1 MLQSCNFLK
10 GVVFIFTDVFASLK
24 ENTVKY
30 YNRFRD
36 SKASMKILTFCII
49 SAICVFISMGAVGT
63 RFGYKVRYGN
73 RVIATVGSK
82 QQYVAA
88 VSMVNDLVKGNGSE
102 EAVRKLSYDP
112 ALVLKSEIADEDA
125 LAEAII
131 LSNKKIVSAAALT
144 VNGEVVAVSDEET
157 IQQCLTER
165 FGQYE
170 VEGTSSTSRYL
181 ESVSMEKGYFYAS
194 KLCSVEELREKI
206 AALTVET
213 VRTEVVDTAIRFKT
227 VQKKDN
233 TKPLGYSAEA
243 VPGQNGIS
251 RTTAQVTLVNGVE
264 TARTP
269 LGTETVLNPVDRV
282 VVVGT
287 ARSSASSAQAASSY
301 GFIFPIPRSSARVS
315 AYFGDGRNH
324 KGVDIC
330 APKGTPIYAVGAGTV
345 TFSGYDGSYGYC
357 IVIDHGNGLSTR
369 YAHNNVNAVSVGQTV
384 ATGEVI
390 ATVGRSGNA
399 TGNHVHFEVIQGKT
413 KLNPA
418 PYIGL

>member
-1 MLQSCNFLK
+1 M
-10 GVVFIFTDVFASLK
+10 VFIFTDVFASFK
-24 ENTVKY
+24 ERVVTLY
-30 YNRFRD
+30 CRFRD
-36 SKASMKILTFCII
+36 CKASMKIWTFCII
-49 SAICVFISMGAVGT
+49 SAICVLISMGAVGT
-63 RFGYKVRYGN
+63 RFGYIVRYGN

-88 VSMVNDLVKGNGSE
+88 VSMVNDMVKGNASQ
-102 EAVRKLSYDP
+102 EAVKKLSYNP
-112 ALVLKSEIADEDA
+112 ALVLKSEITDEDA

-131 LSNKKIVSAAALT
+131 LSNKKIVSAAALM
-144 VNGEVVAVSDEET
+144 VNGEVVAVAEEKT
-157 IQQCLTER
+157 IQQCLSER

-170 VEGTSSTSRYL
+170 IAGTSSTSRYL
-181 ESVSMEKGYFYAS
+181 ESVSTEKGYFFAQE
-194 KLCSVEELREKI
+194 LNTVEELREKI

-227 VQKKDN
+227 VQQKDN
-233 TKPLGYSAEA
+233 TKELGYSAEVVA
-243 VPGQNGIS
+243 GQNGIS
-251 RTTAQVTLVNGVE
+251 RSTAQVTLVNGVE

-269 LGTETVLNPVDRV
+269 LGTETVLKPTDRV

-287 ARSSASSAQAASSY
+287 ARPAASAANQQASSY
-301 GFIFPIPRSSARVS
+301 GFIFPIPRSAARVS
-315 AYFGDGRNH
+315 AYYGDGRNH

-357 IVIDHGNGLSTR
+357 IVIDHGNGVSTR
-369 YAHNNVNAVSVGQTV
+369 YAHNNVNAVSVGQCV
-384 ATGEVI
+384 AAGEVI

-399 TGNHVHFEVIQGKT
+399 TGNHVHFEVILGKT
-413 KLNPA
+413 KVNPA